1 MILHNSDTASSSWA
15 TLINKEMKA
24 QGEAEHGQEKL
35 ASKRFSPNLRA
46 HVYNQDTL
54 IPLIITNAQEQNS
67 QKTEKGSEYP

>member
-1 MILHNSDTASSSWA
+1 
-15 TLINKEMKA
+15 MKA